1 MQIEALKQQFDR
13 YNKLSTIQKVD
24 THIKIEQ
31 MNLTDLNPYEVGDQ
45 GHEKNKAQQKHETET
60 ATDEDLKGKSAED
73 QVKILRNNPKLLA
86 KFIKEQEQKKIAEK
100 KARIEKNYQ
109 YRLQRQK
116 ENSSLT
122 GSLGRPIIRDFI
134 SYNAQR
140 QGFEYQNP
148 ATRLV
153 ETKKRAAEQDFHAQL
168 VLMKKK

>member
-1 MQIEALKQQFDR
+1 M
-13 YNKLSTIQKVD
+13 
-24 THIKIEQ
+24 
-31 MNLTDLNPYEVGDQ
+31 
-45 GHEKNKAQQKHETET
+45 
-60 ATDEDLKGKSAED
+60 
-73 QVKILRNNPKLLA
+73 KILRNNPKLLA